1 MMRSLLQA
9 AAELM
14 LEDHE
19 LRVVVSKSERHSAL
33 VLTVKEREWTTS
45 PNANASVST

>member
-33 VLTVKEREWTTS
+33 VLTVKERES
-45 PNANASVST
+45 